1 MWGVAWRLGGARVES
16 AYPHPRAAMGTGFH
30 RYDEGASTHY
40 GYGRA
45 RCRCVPHPLSPH
57 RGYRFSPVRRGGGG
71 TRIGRVA
78 VRRAGGSSLRSRMTW
93 RRGGEGRAAPV
104 GWPLCVSGAPAAMA
118 GSMSVRAP
126 PPVTPP
132 WVPVFTGTT
141 RRGRYDE
148 YFSEECQFNSYR
160 ACQFW

>member
-16 AYPHPRAAMGTGFH
+16 PYPHPRAAMGTGFH
-30 RYDEGASTHY
+30 RYDEGANTPS

-45 RCRCVPHPLSPH
+45 GVRCVPRAVTPPWV
-57 RGYRFSPVRRGGGG
+57 PVFTGKTRRGRYGEWECGRETGG
-71 TRIGRVA
+71 RFFASLKNDMGR
-78 VRRAGGSSLRSRMTW
+78 GC
-93 RRGGEGRAAPV
+93 EGRAAPV

-148 YFSEECQFNSYR
+148 YFSEECQFNGYT
-160 ACQFW
+160 ACQF